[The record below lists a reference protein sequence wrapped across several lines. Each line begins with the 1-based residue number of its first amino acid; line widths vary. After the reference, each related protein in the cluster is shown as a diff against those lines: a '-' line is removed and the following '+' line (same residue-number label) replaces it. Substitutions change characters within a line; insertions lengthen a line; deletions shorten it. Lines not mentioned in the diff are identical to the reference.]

1 MCDLVGGEDRIA
13 EPENVRWGDGFILN
27 FANGADRPWQPPS
40 PDVNGWHKDGDF
52 FYHFLDSPEQGL
64 LIVVTWKAIGP
75 HGGATFI
82 SCDSVPVVARYLVEH
97 PEGVNPYELPSDQLI
112 RQCRCFEECTG
123 ETGDVF
129 LLHPYMLH
137 ASSQNA
143 SGIPRFM
150 TNPCL
155 ALREPMNFNRAD
167 PDDFSPI
174 ELAVL
179 RGLGVERLDFK
190 LTQPRRE
197 HVPER
202 IRIQREMLA
211 QEQQRLTETH

>member
-1 MCDLVGGEDRIA
+1 L
-13 EPENVRWGDGFILN
+13 F
-27 FANGADRPWQPPS
+27 S
-40 PDVNGWHKDGDF
+40 
-52 FYHFLDSPEQGL
+52 
-64 LIVVTWKAIGP
+64 T
-75 HGGATFI
+75 
-82 SCDSVPVVARYLVEH
+82 
-97 PEGVNPYELPSDQLI
+97 PEGVHPFELPSNELI
-112 RQCRCFEECTG
+112 HQCHCFEECTG
-123 ETGDVF
+123 EVGDVF

-137 ASSQNA
+137 ASSQNV

-155 ALREPMNFNRAD
+155 TLREPMNFNRPNA
-167 PDDFSPI
+167 DDFSPI

-202 IRIQREMLA
+202 VRLQREMLA
-211 QEQQRLTETH
+211 AEQARLANG